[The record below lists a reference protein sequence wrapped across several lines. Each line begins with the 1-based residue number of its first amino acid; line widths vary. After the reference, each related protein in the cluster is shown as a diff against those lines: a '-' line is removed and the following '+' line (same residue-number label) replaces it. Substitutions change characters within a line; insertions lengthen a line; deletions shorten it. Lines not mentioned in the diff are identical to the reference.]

1 MTPGRESAPS
11 GHADLARGP
20 GARGVPAGGTG
31 VSPSHSDAELLT
43 WGGREL
49 GVPRGFAVHVRP
61 GTVSAGG
68 RRCSRTARSASRV
81 GGWAGG
87 RGAESQAQSHA
98 ALFYVRLSPNA
109 QLETCFKA
117 RVSRKPAGALARG
130 GRREGR
136 GGGRVSR
143 GAAQPAGCTALPAL
157 GALFPAA
164 RCISRRSPATA
175 PQPDCPGRRE
185 ALVSR
190 ERERVCVCACLR
202 LHLRAPG
209 PAALRAPRTG
219 CRRPSPCGH
228 QLHTC

>member
-1 MTPGRESAPS
+1 MNSASPEAPRCMSDPGLSARE
-11 GHADLARGP
+11 GG
-20 GARGVPAGGTG
+20 GARGRRARRP
-31 VSPSHSDAELLT
+31 VS
-43 WGGREL
+43 
-49 GVPRGFAVHVRP
+49 
-61 GTVSAGG
+61 
-68 RRCSRTARSASRV
+68 
-81 GGWAGG
+81 
-87 RGAESQAQSHA
+87 GAESQAQSHA